1 MLFKMYETYSE
12 KQSPDT
18 YNGLPICDRD
28 DLMNAIEDA
37 AGSEL
42 RKLVEKYLGKVERQ
56 ASEKVAETI
65 DESEKDSETAVALYQ
80 NIQTLTETL
89 EDINSDMAEQIL
101 AKRLN
106 REKLERVYS
115 RYCKLWRDFTK

>member
-37 AGSEL
+37 AVSEL
-42 RKLVEKYLGKVERQ
+42 RKLVEKYLDKVERQ

>member
-28 DLMNAIEDA
+28 DLMNTIEDA

-42 RKLVEKYLGKVERQ
+42 RKLVEKYLDKVERQ

>member
-1 MLFKMYETYSE
+1 MLFEMYETYSE
-12 KQSPDT
+12 KQSPDI

-42 RKLVEKYLGKVERQ
+42 RKLVEKYLDKVERQ

-65 DESEKDSETAVALYQ
+65 DESEKDMKRANTLYAD
-80 NIQTLTETL
+80 IQTLTETL
-89 EDINSDMAEQIL
+89 EDINGELGEQLL

-106 REKLERVYS
+106 REKLDRIHS
-115 RYCKLWRDFTK
+115 RYCKLWRDFI

>member
-1 MLFKMYETYSE
+1 MLFEMYETYSE

-42 RKLVEKYLGKVERQ
+42 RKLVEKYLDKVERQ

-65 DESEKDSETAVALYQ
+65 DESETDSETAVALYQ

-89 EDINSDMAEQIL
+89 EDINSDMAGQML

-106 REKLERVYS
+106 REKLERIYS
-115 RYCKLWRDFTK
+115 RYCKLWRDFTR

>member
-1 MLFKMYETYSE
+1 MLFEMYETYNE

-42 RKLVEKYLGKVERQ
+42 RKLVEKYLDKVERQ

-80 NIQTLTETL
+80 NIRTLTETL
-89 EDINSDMAEQIL
+89 EDINSDMAGQIL

-106 REKLERVYS
+106 REKLERIYS
-115 RYCKLWRDFTK
+115 RYCKLWRDFI

>member
-18 YNGLPICDRD
+18 YNGLLICDRD

-42 RKLVEKYLGKVERQ
+42 RKLVEKYLDKVERQ

-65 DESEKDSETAVALYQ
+65 DESEKDMQCANTLYE

-89 EDINSDMAEQIL
+89 EDINGELGEQLL

-106 REKLERVYS
+106 REKLDRIHS
-115 RYCKLWRDFTK
+115 RYCKLWRDFI

>member
-42 RKLVEKYLGKVERQ
+42 RKLVEKYLDKVERQ

-80 NIQTLTETL
+80 NIQTLTGTL

-101 AKRLN
+101 AKCLN

-115 RYCKLWRDFTK
+115 RYCKLWRDFYR

>member
-1 MLFKMYETYSE
+1 MLFEMYETYSE
-12 KQSPDT
+12 KQSPDV

-42 RKLVEKYLGKVERQ
+42 RKLVEKYLDKVERQ

-80 NIQTLTETL
+80 NIRTLMETL

-101 AKRLN
+101 AKRFN

-115 RYCKLWRDFTK
+115 RYCKLWRDFY

>member
-1 MLFKMYETYSE
+1 MLFEMYETYNE
-12 KQSPDT
+12 KQAPDT

-28 DLMNAIEDA
+28 DLMNAIESV

-42 RKLVEKYLGKVERQ
+42 RKLVEKYLNKVERQ

-65 DESEKDSETAVALYQ
+65 DESEKDMQCANTLYE

-89 EDINSDMAEQIL
+89 EDINGELGEQLL

-106 REKLERVYS
+106 REKLDRIHS
-115 RYCKLWRDFTK
+115 RYCKLWRDFI

>member
-1 MLFKMYETYSE
+1 MLFKMYKTYSE

-42 RKLVEKYLGKVERQ
+42 RKLVEKYLDKVERQ

>member
-1 MLFKMYETYSE
+1 MLFEMYESYSE

-18 YNGLPICDRD
+18 YNGLPILDRD
-28 DLMNAIEDA
+28 DLMNAVEDA

-42 RKLVEKYLGKVERQ
+42 RKLVEKYLDKVERQ

-65 DESEKDSETAVALYQ
+65 DESEKDMKCANTLHE
-80 NIQTLTETL
+80 NILTLTETL
-89 EDINSDMAEQIL
+89 EDINGELGEQLL

-106 REKLERVYS
+106 REKLDRIHS
-115 RYCKLWRDFTK
+115 RYCKLWRDFI

>member
-1 MLFKMYETYSE
+1 MLFEMYETYSE

-18 YNGLPICDRD
+18 YNGLPILDRD
-28 DLMNAIEDA
+28 DLMNAVEDA

-42 RKLVEKYLGKVERQ
+42 RKLVEKYLDKVERQ
-56 ASEKVAETI
+56 ASEKVSEAI
-65 DESEKDSETAVALYQ
+65 DESETDSETAVTLYQ

-89 EDINSDMAEQIL
+89 EDINGDMAGQML

-106 REKLERVYS
+106 REKLERIYS
-115 RYCKLWRDFTK
+115 RYCKLWRDFTR

>member
-42 RKLVEKYLGKVERQ
+42 RKLVEKYLDKVERQ

-80 NIQTLTETL
+80 NIQTMLETL
-89 EDINSDMAEQIL
+89 DDITSDMSEQIL

-106 REKLERVYS
+106 REKLERIHS
-115 RYCKLWRDFTK
+115 RYCKLWRDFHR

>member
-42 RKLVEKYLGKVERQ
+42 RKLVEKYLDKVERQ

>member
-1 MLFKMYETYSE
+1 MLFEMYETYSE

-18 YNGLPICDRD
+18 YNGLLICDRD

-42 RKLVEKYLGKVERQ
+42 RKLVEKYLDKVERQ

-65 DESEKDSETAVALYQ
+65 DESEKDMQCANTLYE

-89 EDINSDMAEQIL
+89 EDINGELGEQLL

-106 REKLERVYS
+106 REKLDRIHS
-115 RYCKLWRDFTK
+115 RYCKLWRDFTR

>member
-1 MLFKMYETYSE
+1 MLFEMYESYSE

-18 YNGLPICDRD
+18 YNGLPILDRD
-28 DLMNAIEDA
+28 DLMNAVEDA

-42 RKLVEKYLGKVERQ
+42 RKLVEKYLDKVERQ

-65 DESEKDSETAVALYQ
+65 DESEKDSETAVTLYQ
-80 NIQTLTETL
+80 NIRTLTETL
-89 EDINSDMAEQIL
+89 EDINSDMAGQML

-106 REKLERVYS
+106 REKLERIYS
-115 RYCKLWRDFTK
+115 RYCKLWRDFIQ